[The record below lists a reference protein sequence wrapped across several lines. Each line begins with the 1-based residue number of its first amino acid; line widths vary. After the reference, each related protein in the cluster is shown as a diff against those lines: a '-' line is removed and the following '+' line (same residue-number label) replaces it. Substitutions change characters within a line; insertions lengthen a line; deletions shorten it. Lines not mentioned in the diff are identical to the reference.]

1 MVSNVLYHHT
11 FPDDNPNLTG
21 RRSGNQWCFVL
32 VRIELIRYGPSM
44 KKQWQVLE
52 PNQKTID
59 ALSHQMGCSPLFAR
73 LLAIRGI
80 RSAAQ
85 ATRFLN
91 PTLAA

>member
-1 MVSNVLYHHT
+1 MVSTVLYHHT

-21 RRSGNQWCFVL
+21 MQSGNQWCFVL

-59 ALSHQMGCSPLFAR
+59 APVPSDGLQPPVCKGF
-73 LLAIRGI
+73 
-80 RSAAQ
+80 
-85 ATRFLN
+85 
-91 PTLAA
+91 